1 MTEAQA
7 LILLVDDDEAKRYLT
22 GTWLRRAGHTVIEA
36 GTGRE
41 ALDLIGDAELVV
53 LDVNLPDMSGYE
65 VCKLIKDDPAT
76 AATPV
81 VQISATAV
89 QVSDRALGLT
99 QGADAYLTDPSEPDE
114 LLAVVMA
121 ALRYS
126 RARQRAE
133 RTASLL
139 SVLTEVALDISAAST
154 FDGLARTA
162 AAGAARIFAAQA
174 VLIMQMPDGHI
185 RRTSAMPGQPGTRQ
199 RGAPRDLADR
209 VTARV
214 LGDSSGSM
222 ASAAI
227 SVSRE
232 DWLALVPD
240 ATLRCDV
247 CVAAMW
253 PKADRPPVV
262 LAVDQAGVPGQEDLQ
277 ILRQLVQLVALAA
290 DALRSYAEEHTIA
303 LTLQRSLLP
312 SAPPEIPG
320 LAMAFRYLPASDQ
333 AEVGG
338 DFYEALR
345 WQDQVLVAIG
355 DVQGHSLGAATVMG
369 ELRHA
374 LRAFAIEGHAPLAI
388 TGLVNEVLTAY
399 HPGIIATLC
408 VTLLDPASGDLVI
421 VNCGHMPPLLVAG
434 PDADY
439 VGGGGLLLGL
449 PMHEPHVERTS
460 LPPGGTLL
468 LMTDGLVEDRHV
480 VLDDNLEKLRAAAQE
495 VAGADVEAFS
505 NHLMSAFGPREDDVA
520 MIALRRLSADRL
532 SGDRISGG
540 QASRGGD
547 EP

>member
-7 LILLVDDDEAKRYLT
+7 RILLVDDDEAKRYLT

-41 ALDLIGDAELVV
+41 ALDLAGSAELVV

-65 VCKLIKDDPAT
+65 VCKLIKEEPAT

-81 VQISATAV
+81 VQVSATAV

-133 RTASLL
+133 RTAALL

-162 AAGAARIFAAQA
+162 AAGAARIFAVQA
-174 VLIMQMPDGHI
+174 VLVVQMPDGQI
-185 RRTSAMPGQPGTRQ
+185 RRTSAVPGQPGTRQ
-199 RGAPRDLADR
+199 RGAPRDLTDQ
-209 VTARV
+209 VTARI
-214 LGDSSGSM
+214 LGDSSRSQ
-222 ASAAI
+222 ASAA
-227 SVSRE
+227 VSIPAE
-232 DWLALVPD
+232 DWLELIPD
-240 ATLRCDV
+240 STLRCDV
-247 CVAAMW
+247 CVAAMR
-253 PKADRPPVV
+253 PKADRPPVAI
-262 LAVDQAGVPGQEDLQ
+262 AVDQAGVPGQEELQ
-277 ILRQLVQLVALAA
+277 VLRQLVQLVALAA

-312 SAPPEIPG
+312 PAPPEIPG
-320 LAMAFRYLPASDQ
+320 LAIAFRYLPASDQ

-345 WQDQVLVAIG
+345 WRDQVLVAIG

-388 TGLVNEVLTAY
+388 TGLVNEVLTAC

-449 PMHEPHVERTS
+449 PMHEPHVERAS

-468 LMTDGLVEDRHV
+468 LMTDGLVEDRHI
-480 VLDDNLEKLRAAAQE
+480 VLDDNLERLRAVAQE

-505 NHLMSAFGPREDDVA
+505 NHVMSAFGPREDDVA
-520 MIALRRLSADRL
+520 IIALRRLSEDRL